1 MQLCKLVKLI
11 PRLKSGGFRGH
22 RELGIGH
29 WPMHECPLPQD
40 DGRQFLPP
48 LKGTGFPVVFW

>member
-1 MQLCKLVKLI
+1 MGRVKLI

-40 DGRQFLPP
+40 DGRRF
-48 LKGTGFPVVFW
+48 